1 MRAVTA
7 LAMLWPLAL
16 PPTLRAQDPEPE
28 GAAAETPAVIAVRA
42 GHIHPVS
49 SPTIADGIVLIRGDR
64 IEAVGTEDEIDLP
77 DDATVIE
84 YPDGHV
90 YPGLVDALTDAFLD
104 ASLRQPRLQMNEDP
118 PTSSAPIDL
127 PPGFPINFTITRPTS
142 SGQSS
147 TIDAA
152 TALVEGLQLRG
163 DREDQLIEAGITTA
177 YVGNKSTARWRGLG
191 VIIRPTSDGFEV
203 FADKDRA
210 ALQVRLTN
218 GPTSN
223 SHALNRQN
231 ETRSTFKVFNDL
243 EKYRESFEKHEEA
256 VEKYDKEF
264 AEYIAYHRKKNGKE
278 DEGADGDEEG
288 GAGSE
293 SSGDTPE
300 NAGPPRRGTPRRGR
314 GEGGG
319 RGERGGRGGRGE
331 RGGRGGPRPGGPGG
345 ERRGPPGRPAA
356 EQDPEPSKPAGDKEA
371 ADDAKAKADEKSDKP
386 PERPKFPKPPKR
398 DPIKDSLL
406 EVIDNNMPL
415 RAEAHRPDEITTTL
429 AEAQKHD
436 ILNLIIE
443 EPLGGAAVA
452 EQLAAAGVPCV
463 LTELWPAGSPPY
475 EQHDPAALPAELDE
489 QGVAFAIATGSGRRA
504 QALPMLA
511 AIAVGHGL
519 SRDTALRAITLTPAE
534 ILGIQSDVG
543 SLQKGKMADLLVCDR
558 PLLDSDS
565 KLLRV
570 MSSGKTRFQ
579 AEKVR

>member
-1 MRAVTA
+1 MRAIPA

-16 PPTLRAQDPEPE
+16 LPAIRAQEPEPRA
-28 GAAAETPAVIAVRA
+28 GRSAPVVAVRA

-64 IEAVGTEDEIDLP
+64 IEAVGPAAEIELP
-77 DDATVIE
+77 ADAEVLE

-104 ASLRQPRLQMNEDP
+104 SSLRQPRLRMVAAQR
-118 PTSSAPIDL
+118 TSSAPIDL
-127 PPGFPINFTITRPTS
+127 PPGFPANFSISVPTS
-142 SGQSS
+142 SAQPS
-147 TIDAA
+147 TVDAA
-152 TALVEGLQLRG
+152 TALVDGLQLRG
-163 DREDQLIEAGITTA
+163 DREDDLVEAGITTA

-203 FADKDRA
+203 FTDKDRA

-231 ETRSTFKVFNDL
+231 ETRSTFKVFDDL

-256 VEKYDKEF
+256 LEKYNKEF

-278 DEGADGDEEG
+278 EAAEGEGDEEG
-288 GAGSE
+288 NSGSE
-293 SSGDTPE
+293 SSGNAPE
-300 NAGPPRRGTPRRGR
+300 NAGPPRRGGTRRGR

-331 RGGRGGPRPGGPGG
+331 RGGRGGPRPQGPGG
-345 ERRGPPGRPAA
+345 ERGGPRGRPAPQ
-356 EQDPEPSKPAGDKEA
+356 QDPQANKPDPAKPASGDEKPKEGDK
-371 ADDAKAKADEKSDKP
+371 DDKA
-386 PERPKFPKPPKR
+386 PERPKYPKPPRR
-398 DPIKDSLL
+398 DPVKDALL
-406 EVIDNNMPL
+406 EVLDNNLPL
-415 RAEAHRPDEITTTL
+415 RAEAHRADEITTTL
-429 AEAQKHD
+429 AQAQKHD
-436 ILNLIIE
+436 IINLVIE
-443 EPLGGAAVA
+443 DPLDGAAVA
-452 EQLAAAGVPCV
+452 SQLANAGIPCV
-463 LTELWPAGSPPY
+463 LTELWPQASKQPY
-475 EQHDPAALPAELDE
+475 ENEDLAALPAALDE

-511 AIAVGHGL
+511 AIAVGQGL
-519 SRDTALRAITLTPAE
+519 SHDTALRAITLTPAE
-534 ILGIQSDVG
+534 ILGIQKDVG
-543 SLQKGKMADLLVCDR
+543 SLQEGKMADILVSDR

-570 MSSGKTRFQ
+570 MSSGKTRFE
-579 AEKVR
+579 AEEGR